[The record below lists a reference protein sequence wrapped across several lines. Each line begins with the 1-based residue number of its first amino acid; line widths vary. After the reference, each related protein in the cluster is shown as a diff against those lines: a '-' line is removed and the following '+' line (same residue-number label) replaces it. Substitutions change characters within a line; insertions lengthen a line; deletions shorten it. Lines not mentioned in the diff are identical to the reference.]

1 MNGLKVIIRSSMFEE
16 TKIILNILKKY
27 FLFIIVLPFLPS
39 IIILFY
45 SSNYES
51 EFIELYRYNIYTET
65 INRDLYSNIDSII
78 YKIDNT
84 IEAYDKDYIKNLRAI
99 KILRESEKIILGDM
113 FRQFMI
119 NISSSNEVMENIY
132 IDNLNINTLTTIDFY
147 NRSSYEKN
155 DLNKL
160 QIDFYTYT
168 SDINL
173 IKKVFEAAIENINI
187 LYAKAIYKNNE
198 RVLLSLISDIK
209 LLIETNK
216 IIINTL
222 SKQLNFISDKRQT
235 DYTYE
240 KQTET
245 ELKILFL
252 KDYESSLLDIINEID
267 TILLNK
273 NYGELKMIN
282 NIWDIKNIYKTK
294 SNYLI
299 KYLYIISYFLF
310 LILFLFLS
318 IIYEYNFKRKT

>member
-45 SSNYES
+45 SNNYES
-51 EFIELYRYNIYTET
+51 EFIEQYRYNIYTET
-65 INRDLYSNIDSII
+65 INRDQYSYIDSII

-160 QIDFYTYT
+160 QIDFYSYN

-187 LYAKAIYKNNE
+187 LYAEAIYKNNE
-198 RVLLSLISDIK
+198 RILLSLISDLK

-282 NIWDIKNIYKTK
+282 NIWDIKNIYNTK

>member
-84 IEAYDKDYIKNLRAI
+84 IEAYDKKYIKNLRAI
-99 KILRESEKIILGDM
+99 KTLRESENIILGDM

-132 IDNLNINTLTTIDFY
+132 IDNLNINSLTTIDFY

-235 DYTYE
+235 DYTHE
-240 KQTET
+240 KKTET

-273 NYGELKMIN
+273 NYGDLKMIN
-282 NIWDIKNIYKTK
+282 NIWEIKNIYNTK

>member
-84 IEAYDKDYIKNLRAI
+84 IEAYDKKYIKNLRAI
-99 KILRESEKIILGDM
+99 KTLRESENIILGDM

-132 IDNLNINTLTTIDFY
+132 IDNLNINSLTTIDFY

-235 DYTYE
+235 DYTHE
-240 KQTET
+240 KKTET

-273 NYGELKMIN
+273 NYGDLKMIN
-282 NIWDIKNIYKTK
+282 NIWEIKNIYNTK

-299 KYLYIISYFLF
+299 KYLYIISFFINYL
-310 LILFLFLS
+310 
-318 IIYEYNFKRKT
+318 

>member
-84 IEAYDKDYIKNLRAI
+84 IEAYDKKYIKNLRAI
-99 KILRESEKIILGDM
+99 KTLRESENIILGDM

-132 IDNLNINTLTTIDFY
+132 IDNLNINSLTTIDFY

-160 QIDFYTYT
+160 QIDFNSYT

-173 IKKVFEAAIENINI
+173 IKNFFEAEIEKINI
-187 LYAKAIYKNNE
+187 LYAKEIYKNNE

-235 DYTYE
+235 DYTHE
-240 KQTET
+240 KKTET

-273 NYGELKMIN
+273 NYGDLKMIN
-282 NIWDIKNIYKTK
+282 NIWEIKNIYNTK